1 MHFSDS
7 ENWESLREKIIGLGE
22 SSIQKSYY
30 PELQKRLSEL
40 ERFRALLDQSNDAI
54 FLLEIPSG
62 SFVDVN
68 ESASKQLGY
77 LHSEMLG
84 MSMDELVAP
93 PELCHVKELF
103 LNMIERKDFGDTKTV
118 VAVLKNKNG
127 REIPFEIN
135 VTIVH
140 FSDALYG
147 VMVARDITERKQAED
162 KIKAS
167 LEEKS
172 LLLQEIHHRV
182 KNNMQIISS
191 LLSLQSNY
199 VQDSEVHDI
208 LKESQN
214 RVRSMAMIHEK
225 LYQSKDFS
233 KVDFG
238 EYVQSLNS
246 SLFHSYVIDHEHI
259 KIKTDVKNVF
269 LGINTAIPCGLL
281 INELVTNS
289 IKHAFPDGMEGE
301 INVKFASI
309 DGKIILT
316 VSDNGV
322 GFLEDMDFQNTK
334 TLGMQLI
341 NTLVG
346 QIDGTM
352 EISGFNGAKFKITFQ
367 EKEYKDKNLMRTF

>member
-1 MHFSDS
+1 MHFNDS
-7 ENWESLREKIIGLGE
+7 EDWESLREKIIGLGE

-62 SFVDVN
+62 SFVDAN

-84 MSMDELVAP
+84 MSMDELVDP
-93 PELCHVKELF
+93 HELGHVRELF
-103 LNMIERKDFGDTKTV
+103 LNMIERREFGGTKTV
-118 VAVLKNKNG
+118 VAILKDKNG

-147 VMVARDITERKQAED
+147 VMVARNITERKQAED

-233 KVDFG
+233 RVDFG
-238 EYVQSLNS
+238 EYIQNLNS
-246 SLFHSYVIDHEHI
+246 SLFHSYVIDPERI
-259 KIKTDVKNVF
+259 KIRTDVKDIL
-269 LGINTAIPCGLL
+269 LGIDTAIPCGLL
-281 INELVTNS
+281 INEFVTNS
-289 IKHAFPDGMEGE
+289 IKHAFPNGMKGE

-316 VSDNGV
+316 VSDNGI
-322 GFLEDMDFQNTK
+322 GFVNDIDFQNTK

-346 QIDGTM
+346 QIDGTL
-352 EISGFNGAKFKITFQ
+352 EISSSNGTKFRITFK
-367 EKEYKDKNLMRTF
+367 EREYKDRI